1 MSRENAH
8 RALDD
13 AIETKQIFEKLL
25 ALMDEN
31 GEPVESKP
39 LVYKAKT
46 DTCHSTSVRQLK
58 ELMAEYGIAD
68 VISWDNPTRS
78 RASRLYDEYRSKY
91 INRCVDD
98 SE

>member
-25 ALMDEN
+25 ALMDEK

-39 LVYKAKT
+39 LVYKAKNR
-46 DTCHSTSVRQLK
+46 HLPRH
-58 ELMAEYGIAD
+58 I
-68 VISWDNPTRS
+68 RS
-78 RASRLYDEYRSKY
+78 
-91 INRCVDD
+91 D
-98 SE
+98 S

>member
-25 ALMDEN
+25 ALMDEK

-39 LVYKAKT
+39 LVYKAKKT
-46 DTCHSTSVRQLK
+46 DTCHSTSGQTAK
-58 ELMAEYGIAD
+58 GAD
-68 VISWDNPTRS
+68 G
-78 RASRLYDEYRSKY
+78 
-91 INRCVDD
+91 
-98 SE
+98 

>member
-1 MSRENAH
+1 MRVFWCEQENAH

-25 ALMDEN
+25 ALMDEK

-46 DTCHSTSVRQLK
+46 DTRHSTSGQTAK
-58 ELMAEYGIAD
+58 GAD
-68 VISWDNPTRS
+68 
-78 RASRLYDEYRSKY
+78 
-91 INRCVDD
+91 C
-98 SE
+98 